1 PATPAPTQP
10 AAPAPTQPAPAPANG
25 PAAPPFIGPTAPPFI
40 GPVIPRHRALGPAAP
55 AQGST
60 VGTTARPAHRTGLST
75 PPARRPAPAHNGGVG
90 LAPGADVLP
99 AVHTLVQTSVRH
111 PVAPLALGV
120 LVLLFLLVQH
130 RIDRRDPKLRRV
142 ASTELPDLEF
152 GNAVRFA

>member
-1 PATPAPTQP
+1 
-10 AAPAPTQPAPAPANG
+10 
-25 PAAPPFIGPTAPPFI
+25 
-40 GPVIPRHRALGPAAP
+40 
-55 AQGST
+55 
-60 VGTTARPAHRTGLST
+60 
-75 PPARRPAPAHNGGVG
+75 
-90 LAPGADVLP
+90 VLP

-130 RIDRRDPKLRRV
+130 RIDRRDPKLRRI